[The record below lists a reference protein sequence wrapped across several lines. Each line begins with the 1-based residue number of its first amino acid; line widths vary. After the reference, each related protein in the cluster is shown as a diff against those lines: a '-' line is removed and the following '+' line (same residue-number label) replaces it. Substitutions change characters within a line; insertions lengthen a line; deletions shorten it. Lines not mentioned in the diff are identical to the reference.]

1 MKFYTYRENLIMYH
15 VIKKIKPLITNT
27 GPKLNKS
34 LKIKINLK
42 KKTLNDLKFNY
53 FVKKNK
59 DKLFYIIKRSP
70 GSGFFSNFVY
80 ILNHLR
86 ISELFNLIPIIDMKH
101 FKTIYN
107 DKYDLRNKNAW
118 NYYFK
123 NINKFKLEEVY
134 KSQNVIFSSEIIDRD
149 YYYHLDEINK
159 NPKLKREFNKIF
171 IKYIKI
177 HPKILDKAH
186 TFYSKYKKNK
196 ILGLH
201 LRGTSY
207 KNAPKHPF
215 PIPLNLGI
223 DICKKLLNNKK
234 IEKIFLITEERKY
247 LETFKLIFDD
257 KLIYYDS
264 FRSNTNDAFEI
275 YPRKLHRYK
284 LGLEI
289 LIEGLILSKCD
300 SIISNMTNVSS
311 ASIFL
316 SNKKNKIFH
325 VFLGYNSSNKFIAS
339 FLWYIKKMLPKNF
352 FGFNP
357 KIF

>member
-1 MKFYTYRENLIMYH
+1 MCNVL
-15 VIKKIKPLITNT
+15 KKIKHLITNT

-34 LKIKINLK
+34 LEIKFNLNKKILKNLK
-42 KKTLNDLKFNY
+42 LNY
-53 FVKKNK
+53 FDKKNK
-59 DKLFYIIKRSP
+59 DKIFYIIKRSP

-123 NINKFKLEEVY
+123 DINKFKLDDVY
-134 KSQNVIFSSEIIDRD
+134 KSQNVIFSSNIIDKD
-149 YYYHLDEINK
+149 YYYHLDEIN
-159 NPKLKREFNKIF
+159 NDHKLKTEFYKIYK
-171 IKYIKI
+171 KYVKI
-177 HPKILDKAH
+177 HPKILDTAH
-186 TFYSKYKKNK
+186 SFYCKYKKNK

-223 DICKKLLNNKK
+223 DICKKLLNDKK
-234 IEKIFLITEERKY
+234 IEKIFLITEEKKY
-247 LETFKLIFDD
+247 LEKFKITFGD
-257 KLIYYDS
+257 KLIYFDS

-300 SIISNMTNVSS
+300 AIISNMTNVSS

-316 SNKKNKIFH
+316 SNKRNKIFH
-325 VFLGYNSSNKFIAS
+325 IFLGYNSSNKFIAS
-339 FLWYIKKMLPKNF
+339 FLWYFKKMLPKNF